1 MNLKDGG
8 VSKFTTVF
16 WWPANVQ
23 CELAECGLGR
33 AGRTK
38 SGDERDSTRFA
49 CAGIDQF
56 QYIKIQLKT
65 IEYEALGNNY
75 RVYGFYSPEP
85 RAEVYCVRLNFNIS
99 KLVYSLFRAKRDA
112 LVRSVFAR

>member
-16 WWPANVQ
+16 WWPAHVQ

-56 QYIKIQLKT
+56 QYIKIQLKLA
-65 IEYEALGNNY
+65 IEYEALGITTEFM
-75 RVYGFYSPEP
+75 GFIPQS
-85 RAEVYCVRLNFNIS
+85 
-99 KLVYSLFRAKRDA
+99 LVL
-112 LVRSVFAR
+112 RSIVLD